1 MNNEETYLHGLL
13 KKRKIVRNYI
23 QTNKKYPNLKK
34 VADYAIKIPTA
45 GFARG
50 IEIINV
56 SSKENIEKLAKLSNE
71 ESYVEKGFDKWISNS
86 LSIFVIL
93 VNENA
98 YHERYAQMDKES
110 VTNSSNWDIPYW
122 YVDAGAAMMNCML
135 LIEEMNLKSGFMG
148 SHNMKIDGIK
158 SLLQIEESY
167 KILGFVTAGVEGN
180 VNTKKKDTR
189 KKKLTH
195 DEYFDC
201 LLYTSD
207 AADE

>member
-1 MNNEETYLHGLL
+1 MNNEETYLHKLL

-23 QTNKKYPNLKK
+23 QTNKDYPNLKK

-56 SSKENIEKLAKLSNE
+56 SNKENIAKLAELSNE
-71 ESYVEKGFDKWISNS
+71 ESYIKKGFDKWLSNS

-93 VNENA
+93 VNESA

-148 SHNMKIDGIK
+148 SHNMKIDEIK
-158 SLLQIEESY
+158 SLLLIEESY
-167 KILGFVTAGVEGN
+167 KILGFVTAGIEGKVN
-180 VNTKKKDTR
+180 VQNKDVI

-195 DEYFDC
+195 NEYF
-201 LLYTSD
+201 
-207 AADE
+207 EK

>member
-189 KKKLTH
+189 EKKLTH
-195 DEYFDC
+195 DEYF
-201 LLYTSD
+201 
-207 AADE
+207 EK

>member
-93 VNENA
+93 VNESA
-98 YHERYAQMDKES
+98 YHERYAAMDKES
-110 VTNSSNWDIPYW
+110 ATNSSNWDIPYW

-195 DEYFDC
+195 DEYF
-201 LLYTSD
+201 
-207 AADE
+207 EK

>member
-23 QTNKKYPNLKK
+23 QTNKKYQNLKK

-195 DEYFDC
+195 DEYF
-201 LLYTSD
+201 
-207 AADE
+207 EK

>member
-56 SSKENIEKLAKLSNE
+56 SSKGNIEKLAKLSNE

-195 DEYFDC
+195 DEYF
-201 LLYTSD
+201 
-207 AADE
+207 EK